1 MTFAVSLFTRP
12 AMLASS
18 FVSGEPSYSLLA
30 LPVVMVTVAG
40 LTVRVPFS
48 VVTFV
53 KYAVLSSPALF
64 LIT

>member
-1 MTFAVSLFTRP
+1 MPIVPVTCAVKVGSAVPYILLVSFAVT
-12 AMLASS
+12 
-18 FVSGEPSYSLLA
+18 
-30 LPVVMVTVAG
+30 VTAFG
-40 LTVRVPFS
+40 ATVRVPFA